1 MRVLMLAPGTLGDV
15 AAPAGLGAR
24 LRAAGH
30 DVTIV
35 ADAQMMPASYDKACA
50 QVRRELGLPA
60 ESRRAAERRRRE
72 EQPVHHGIS
81 PVVLPRPRR
90 SSGTPD
96 ALRSVVMRLLL
107 HDSCPLI
114 WSSA

>member
-50 QVRRELGLPA
+50 
-60 ESRRAAERRRRE
+60 
-72 EQPVHHGIS
+72 
-81 PVVLPRPRR
+81 
-90 SSGTPD
+90 
-96 ALRSVVMRLLL
+96 
-107 HDSCPLI
+107 
-114 WSSA
+114 